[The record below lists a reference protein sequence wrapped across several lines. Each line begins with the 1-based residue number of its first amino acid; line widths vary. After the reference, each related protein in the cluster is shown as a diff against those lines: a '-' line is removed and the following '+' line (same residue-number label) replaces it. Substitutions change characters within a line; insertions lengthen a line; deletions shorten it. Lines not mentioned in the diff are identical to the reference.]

1 MSTSFTG
8 YSKFNISIIVWV
20 LLFLDYLIGY
30 QLELNGN
37 YSLGYKKIS
46 TQGLEPCKLFGGSQD
61 HSNCVLEMSESKTF
75 KHQAVKVKVVL
86 HNDILK

>member
-1 MSTSFTG
+1 M
-8 YSKFNISIIVWV
+8 
-20 LLFLDYLIGY
+20 FLDYLIGY
-30 QLELNGN
+30 QLQLNEN
-37 YSLGYKKIS
+37 YTLEYKKIS

-61 HSNCVLEMSESKTF
+61 HSNCILKMSETKIF